1 MFLKKYLNKLSPCNR
16 YPPLRMVSF
25 INSYTPVFNCR
36 FEKIASR
43 VSVTY
48 KTIDISSEQQMI
60 RLDSMLA
67 SEGITRPENP
77 IIFPNVSRYR
87 NVFLPLIVLLQN
99 FLNLFIKFQN

>member
-1 MFLKKYLNKLSPCNR
+1 MFLKKYLNKLSPYNK

-25 INSYTPVFNCR
+25 INSYTAIHQYLTADLNTL
-36 FEKIASR
+36 ASR
-43 VSVTY
+43 VSVIY

-77 IIFPNVSRYR
+77 IIFPNVS
-87 NVFLPLIVLLQN
+87 
-99 FLNLFIKFQN
+99 